1 MAASAKPKVA
11 RSDGQAEQ
19 ADEKPAQ
26 PGSAPA
32 RRAARIVRLDGKPL
46 DDNEIERRRLLQRLI
61 DSEGRSAISRA
72 ADDYRSAGFEF
83 PGEQDVHLQL
93 LAHFNET
100 LAGQAIE
107 ALTEIVARE
116 TVRKR
121 PVLDQRLRRLEEY
134 ADEGSI
140 REAAAALRRR
150 IRS

>member
-1 MAASAKPKVA
+1 VAASAKPKVA
-11 RSDGQAEQ
+11 PSTEQ
-19 ADEKPAQ
+19 AAQ
-26 PGSAPA
+26 ASERRAQAGTTPA

-72 ADDYRSAGFEF
+72 ADDYKNAGFDF
-83 PGEQDVHLQL
+83 PHEQDVHLQL

-107 ALTEIVARE
+107 ALTDIVSRE
-116 TVRKR
+116 VVKKR

-134 ADEGSI
+134 ADEGTI

-150 IRS
+150 IRG